1 MHTTLWTL
9 AAIVLTL
16 TPLRGDVPGNRSAR
30 RTTLERTL
38 QAKVAALHARETCP
52 GITVGITLPN
62 GQTLGAAAG
71 VADRDT
77 RTPLTAQARM
87 PAGSVGKTFVAA
99 VALQLV
105 KEGRLDLDAR
115 VAQYLG
121 HNPWY
126 SRLPNAQD
134 ITVRMLMNHT
144 AGLER
149 HEFKAA
155 FQKELTRQP
164 DKDWKPEEMLAFLF
178 GDKPLF
184 TAGQGFGYSDSNYI
198 TLGLVL
204 ERVAGKPYLQLL
216 RERLLG
222 PLGLKATMAPESRTI
237 PGLIQGYAGPDNPFG
252 GTDAMVQE
260 GRIAFN
266 PKSEWTGGGVVSTAA
281 DLSRWGKLLYEGKAF
296 DPALLPVMLKG
307 VPAPELGPDMAYG
320 LGVILR
326 TSELG
331 PTYGHSGFF
340 PGYRTQLLY
349 FPDHRLAVA
358 VQVNTSVG
366 KSRLFE
372 LAVEVAK
379 TMLASRPRKNP
390 PHAKP

>member
-9 AAIVLTL
+9 AAIVLTF
-16 TPLRGDVPGNRSAR
+16 TPLRGDAPGNRPAR

-38 QAKVAALHARETCP
+38 QAKVAALHARETWP

-105 KEGRLDLDAR
+105 KEGRLDLEAR

-149 HEFKAA
+149 HEFKEA

-164 DKDWKPEEMLAFLF
+164 DKNWKPEEMLAFLF

-204 ERVAGKPYLQLL
+204 ERVSGKPYLQLL

-237 PGLIQGYAGPDNPFG
+237 PGLVQGYAGPDNPFG
-252 GTDAMVQE
+252 GTDAMVKE

-266 PKSEWTGGGVVSTAA
+266 PKSEWTGGGVVTTAA

-379 TMLASRPRKNP
+379 TMLANRPRRNT

>member
-1 MHTTLWTL
+1 MHKPLWTL
-9 AAIVLTL
+9 AWIMLTL
-16 TPLRGDVPGNRSAR
+16 SPLGANAPGHKPGKQV
-30 RTTLERTL
+30 TLERSL
-38 QAKVAALHARETCP
+38 HAKVAELQESGNFP
-52 GITVGITLPN
+52 GITVGVTLPS
-62 GQTLGAAAG
+62 GRTLGAAGG

-77 RTPLTAQARM
+77 KVPLTPMGRM

-105 KEGRLDLDAR
+105 QEGRLDLDAK

-121 HNPWY
+121 NTPWY
-126 SRLPNAQD
+126 ERLPNAPH

-149 HEFKAA
+149 HEFKEA

-164 DKDWKPEEMLAFLF
+164 DKDWKPEEMLAYLF

-184 TAGQGFGYSDSNYI
+184 PAGEGFGYSDSNYI

-204 ERVAGKPYLQLL
+204 ERVAGKPYLELL
-216 RERLLG
+216 RERLLR
-222 PLGLKATMAPESRTI
+222 PLGLTATIAPESRTI
-237 PGLIQGYAGPDNPFG
+237 PGLVQGYAGPDNPFG
-252 GTDAMVQE
+252 GTDAMVKE

-296 DPALLPVMLKG
+296 APALLPVMLKG
-307 VPAPELGPDMAYG
+307 VQAPELGPDIAYG

-326 TSELG
+326 DSELG

-349 FPDHRLAVA
+349 FPNHRLAVA

-372 LAVEVAK
+372 VAVEVAK
-379 TMLASRPRKNP
+379 TVLTSRGRTNP